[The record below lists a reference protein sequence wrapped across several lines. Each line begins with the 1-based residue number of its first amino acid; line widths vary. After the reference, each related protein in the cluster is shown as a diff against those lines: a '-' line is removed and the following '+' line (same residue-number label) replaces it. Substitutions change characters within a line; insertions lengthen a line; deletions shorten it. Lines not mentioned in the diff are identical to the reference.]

1 MSITLGELAERFD
14 CLVEGDPATL
24 IESVGTLNSAGP
36 RAIAFL
42 ANPHYRGLLE
52 MTRAAAVILGPGDAE
67 HCPVAALIHPNP
79 YLVYARVA
87 RIVHPEVS
95 PEPGISDYAAV
106 DESAQV
112 AEGASVGPFASIAAG
127 AVVGNRSV
135 VGPGCTIGAG
145 AVIGEDCHLVARV
158 SICANVGIGDRAI
171 IHPGVVIGGDGFGI
185 ASDDG
190 QWVKVPQLGSVRL
203 GNDVEVGANTTID
216 RGTIEDTVIGDGVK
230 LDNQIQVGHNVEIGD
245 HTVIAGCV
253 GISGSTVIG
262 KRCMVAGQVGI
273 AGHLEIADDVVITGQ
288 TVVGRSI
295 TKSGVYS
302 GALAMEESGLWRR
315 NAARFR
321 KLDDMA
327 RRLRRLEK
335 RWEKKVDDEGG
346 TDD

>member
-14 CLVEGDPATL
+14 CLVEGDPETV
-24 IESVGTLNSAGP
+24 IERVGTLDGAGP

-42 ANPHYRGLLE
+42 ANPHYRPILE
-52 MTRAAAVILGPGDAE
+52 TTRAAAVILGPGDVE
-67 HCPVAALIHPNP
+67 RCPVAALVHPNP
-79 YLVYARVA
+79 YLVYARIA
-87 RIVHPEVS
+87 RLVHPEVG
-95 PEPGISDYAAV
+95 PEPGISKHAAV
-106 DESAQV
+106 DENADVSDDA
-112 AEGASVGPFASIAAG
+112 AVGPFASIESG
-127 AVVGNRSV
+127 AVVGRRSV
-135 VGPGCTIGAG
+135 IGPGCTIGAG
-145 AVIGEDCHLVARV
+145 AVIGEDVHLVARV
-158 SICANVGIGDRAI
+158 SICANVRIGDRAI
-171 IHPGVVIGGDGFGI
+171 IQPGVVIGGDGFGI

-190 QWVKVPQLGSVRL
+190 QWVKVPQLGSVML
-203 GNDVEVGANTTID
+203 GDDVEVGANTTID
-216 RGTIEDTVIGDGVK
+216 RGTIEDTVIGNGVK
-230 LDNQIQVGHNVEIGD
+230 LDNQIQVGHNVVVGD

-327 RRLRRLEK
+327 RRLRRLEAE
-335 RWEKKVDDEGG
+335 WKKTVDDEGE